1 MKRQKWY
8 NGKKPKLQIDIL
20 SCLALEGP
28 LSKGQAE
35 KILKKSHSDI
45 VESFE
50 KLKTI
55 GFIEIK

>member
-1 MKRQKWY
+1 MFSFR
-8 NGKKPKLQIDIL
+8 GTIIERT
-20 SCLALEGP
+20 SR
-28 LSKGQAE
+28 

-55 GFIEIK
+55 GFIEIKEKIISRGRPQNKFKITKKE